1 MNHQGPPASWT
12 IDSHK
17 NRRGPHQSGGPSNH
31 PGPSFVEK
39 TPQSGYEQAKSVLQ
53 VLAATARKE
62 FDFGAFACFGTNAEV
77 TVAGTINVGDT
88 LIVLG

>member
-1 MNHQGPPASWT
+1 M
-12 IDSHK
+12 
-17 NRRGPHQSGGPSNH
+17 
-31 PGPSFVEK
+31 
-39 TPQSGYEQAKSVLQ
+39 
-53 VLAATARKE
+53 LAATARKE